1 MPECANYY
9 GDLEFQPEELVK
21 AGVDPEVL
29 GISNSQRSQSGQRV
43 SNTFTEHIQ
52 FVDDNDFANFDE
64 PILVPAKIP
73 APAPKLVPAKPPPP
87 PVINSNRVPP
97 QFRNNPQSLASTKAP
112 KTTTTTTRRTTIA
125 TTTFVPTLTTIED
138 NTEAPVEIEQ
148 VLPDKIL
155 DIIDTVEE
163 VDGDNPDRPQPA
175 VVKAGEDYYYYYYY
189 YDDEE
194 SLPDEDA

>member
-1 MPECANYY
+1 M
-9 GDLEFQPEELVK
+9 G
-21 AGVDPEVL
+21 
-29 GISNSQRSQSGQRV
+29 
-43 SNTFTEHIQ
+43 
-52 FVDDNDFANFDE
+52 
-64 PILVPAKIP
+64 ILVPAKIP
-73 APAPKLVPAKPPPP
+73 APAPKLVPAKIPAP
-87 PVINSNRVPP
+87 PVIKTNRVPP
-97 QFRNNPQSLASTKAP
+97 QFRNNPQSLAPTKAP
-112 KTTTTTTRRTTIA
+112 ETTTTTTRKTTTVA
-125 TTTFVPTLTTIED
+125 TTEAFVPTLTTIED